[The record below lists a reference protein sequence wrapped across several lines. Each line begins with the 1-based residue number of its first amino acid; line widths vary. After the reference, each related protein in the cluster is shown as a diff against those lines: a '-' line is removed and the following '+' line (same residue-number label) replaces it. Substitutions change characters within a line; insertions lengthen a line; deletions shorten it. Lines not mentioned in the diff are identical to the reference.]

1 MNRGVIC
8 LMVGML
14 CLWPLGTSAGQPPT
28 RADVQ
33 QAQARLKAMGLDP
46 GPLDGTW
53 GPQTEAAL
61 RAYQQQRGLPMSG
74 QVDAVTRQTLL
85 ATGGGADA
93 VQEAQTPRAVPPDRP
108 EQQRS

>member
-8 LMVGML
+8 FMVSVL
-14 CLWPLGTSAGQPPT
+14 CLWPLGASAGQPLTP
-28 RADVQ
+28 ADIQ
-33 QAQARLKAMGLDP
+33 QVQARLQAMGLDP

-74 QVDAVTRQTLL
+74 QPDDATRQALL
-85 ATGGGADA
+85 ATSGGPEA
-93 VQEAQTPRAVPPDRP
+93 VQAAQTPHP
-108 EQQRS
+108 QT